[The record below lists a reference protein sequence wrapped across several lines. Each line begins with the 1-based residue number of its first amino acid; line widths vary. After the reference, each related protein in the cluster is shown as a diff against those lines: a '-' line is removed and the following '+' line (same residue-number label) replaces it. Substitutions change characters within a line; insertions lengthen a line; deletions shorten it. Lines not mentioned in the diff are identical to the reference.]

1 MNESPPILL
10 IASSK
15 MQRTPAFERAVAL
28 AKAGNARLRIL
39 AVDFIRSLEVLG
51 LFDHD
56 TLSTL
61 RESYLQSHRHW
72 LEQQVRFERD
82 QGLDCSVE
90 VLWAQRSL
98 EEICEYASAVQPS
111 MLIKDV
117 HHEPG
122 FKRVFA
128 TPLDWHLLRECAC
141 PVQFV
146 TQTRHALPRKVLA
159 TVNLYRTRDAD
170 LRLNDKI
177 IAVARDLA
185 QQWNARVHVLY
196 TYDWSAIYASGFT
209 MLGAMPIET
218 GFAEALRD
226 AHEEAFT
233 SLCERHAINAQ
244 GRHFLTGVPQPTIS
258 AFARE
263 KDVDLLVMGT
273 LPRHHLE
280 RMVGN
285 TAELLLAHAPCS
297 VLVVK
302 PDAAGVTGARKVAH
316 IE

>member
-15 MQRTPAFERAVAL
+15 MQRTPAFELAVAL
-28 AKAGNARLRIL
+28 AKASGAELRIL

-56 TLSTL
+56 TLTTL
-61 RESYLQSHRHW
+61 RESYLQSHRRW

-82 QGLDCSVE
+82 LGLNCSVH
-90 VLWAQRSL
+90 VLWAERFL
-98 EEICEYASAVQPS
+98 EEISDYVKTVQPS

-146 TQTRHALPRKVLA
+146 TQTRHALPQKVVA
-159 TVNLYRTRDAD
+159 AVNLYRTRDAD
-170 LRLNDKI
+170 LRLNDRI
-177 IAVARDLA
+177 IALARELA
-185 QQWNARVHVLY
+185 GQWGAKVHVLY
-196 TYDWSAIYASGFT
+196 AYDWSAIYASGFT

-218 GFAEALRD
+218 GFVEALLD

-233 SLCERHAINAQ
+233 SLCDRFAIEEHR
-244 GRHFLTGVPQPTIS
+244 RHFLTGVPEPTIS

-263 KDVDLLVMGT
+263 NDVDLLVMGT
-273 LPRHHLE
+273 LPRHHLDK
-280 RMVGN
+280 MVGN

-297 VLVVK
+297 VLIVK
-302 PDAAGVTGARKVAH
+302 PEAAGVTVARKVAH

>member
-1 MNESPPILL
+1 MNESLPILL

-28 AKAGNARLRIL
+28 AKASGAELRIL

-56 TLSTL
+56 TLTTL
-61 RESYLQSHRHW
+61 RESYLQSHRRW
-72 LEQQVRFERD
+72 LEQQVSFERD
-82 QGLDCSVE
+82 QGLKCSVH
-90 VLWAQRSL
+90 VLWAERFL
-98 EEICEYASAVQPS
+98 EEISDYVKTIQPS

-146 TQTRHALPRKVLA
+146 TQTRHPLPRKVLA
-159 TVNLYRTRDAD
+159 AVNLYRTRDAD
-170 LRLNDKI
+170 LRLNDRVV
-177 IAVARDLA
+177 AVARELA
-185 QQWNARVHVLY
+185 GQWGAKLHVLY
-196 TYDWSAIYASGFT
+196 AYDWSAIYASGFA

-218 GFAEALRD
+218 GFAEALRE

-233 SLCERHAINAQ
+233 SLCDRHAINAQ

-258 AFARE
+258 TFVRGT
-263 KDVDLLVMGT
+263 DVDLLVMGT
-273 LPRHHLE
+273 LPRHNLE
-280 RMVGN
+280 KVVGN

-297 VLVVK
+297 VLIVK
-302 PDAAGVTGARKVAH
+302 PDAAGAAGTRKINH

>member
-15 MQRTPAFERAVAL
+15 MQRTPAFERAVVL
-28 AKAGNARLRIL
+28 AKACGAELRIL

-56 TLSTL
+56 TLTTL
-61 RESYLQSHRHW
+61 RESYLEHHRRW

-82 QGLDCSVE
+82 QGLDCSVH
-90 VLWAQRSL
+90 VLWSERFL
-98 EEICEYASAVQPS
+98 EEICEYVKTVQPS

-122 FKRVFA
+122 FKRVFS
-128 TPLDWHLLRECAC
+128 TPLDWHLLRDCTC

-159 TVNLYRTRDAD
+159 AVNLYRTRDAD

-177 IAVARDLA
+177 IAVARELA
-185 QQWNARVHVLY
+185 GQWGAKVHVLY
-196 TYDWSAIYASGFT
+196 AYDWSEIYASGFT

-218 GFAEALRD
+218 GFAEALGD

-233 SLCERHAINAQ
+233 SLCDRHAINAH

-258 AFARE
+258 AFARDN
-263 KDVDLLVMGT
+263 DVDLLVMGT
-273 LPRHHLE
+273 LPRQNLE
-280 RMVGN
+280 KVVGN

-297 VLVVK
+297 VLIVK
-302 PDAAGVTGARKVAH
+302 LDAAGVTGAGKITH

>member
-1 MNESPPILL
+1 
-10 IASSK
+10 
-15 MQRTPAFERAVAL
+15 VAL
-28 AKAGNARLRIL
+28 AKASNTGLRIL

-56 TLSTL
+56 SLSRL

-72 LEQQVRFERD
+72 LEQQIAFERT
-82 QGLDCSVE
+82 QGLDCSVQ
-90 VLWAQRSL
+90 VLWADHSL
-98 EEICEYASAVQPS
+98 EEICEYAKTVEPL
-111 MLIKDV
+111 MVIKDV
-117 HHEPG
+117 HHEPKL
-122 FKRVFA
+122 KRVFS

-170 LRLNDKI
+170 LRLSDEVI
-177 IAVARDLA
+177 TVARELA
-185 QQWNARVHVLY
+185 DQWGARLHVLY

-218 GFAEALRD
+218 GFVEALLD
-226 AHEEAFT
+226 AQEEAFT
-233 SLCERHAINAQ
+233 SLCDRFAIEEHR
-244 GRHFLTGVPQPTIS
+244 RHFLTGVPQPTIS

-263 KDVDLLVMGT
+263 NDVDLLVMGT

-280 RMVGN
+280 KMVGN
-285 TAELLLAHAPCS
+285 TAELLLANAPCS
-297 VLVVK
+297 VLIVK
-302 PDAAGVTGARKVAH
+302 PDAAGVTVARKVAH